1 MACVSEKRRLSP
13 MPPCSAACTSGREAW
28 FSMARASASLSAS
41 TSPCSMR
48 NVTRKGGETEAM
60 LSAML
65 CRSSVDSIVQA
76 EAAWRMERSASRLS
90 SIFNLTISAT
100 ATVAITMV
108 MTMPVQ

>member
-1 MACVSEKRRLSP
+1 
-13 MPPCSAACTSGREAW
+13 
-28 FSMARASASLSAS
+28 
-41 TSPCSMR
+41 
-48 NVTRKGGETEAM
+48 M

-90 SIFNLTISAT
+90 SIFNLTIIAT

-108 MTMPVQ
+108 MAMPVQ